1 MSFILEI
8 RRRGRHVA
16 GAILGALLFAYFTF
30 HAVQGDRG
38 LLAWVQLKQQISH
51 ATADLDASAAERK
64 IWEKRVALLGSNRL
78 DPDMLDE
85 RARRV
90 VGLGRKDEIVI
101 FVPADGSISR

>member
-38 LLAWVQLKQQISH
+38 LLAWVQLKQQIIH
-51 ATADLDASAAERK
+51 ATADFDASAAGRGL
-64 IWEKRVALLGSNRL
+64 WEKRIALLRTDRL
-78 DPDMLDE
+78 DRDMLDE
-85 RARRV
+85 RARMV
-90 VGLGRKDEIVI
+90 TGLGRKDEIVI
-101 FVPADGSISR
+101 FDTTAHPNR

>member
-38 LLAWVQLKQQISH
+38 LLAWVQLKQQITH
-51 ATADLDASAAERK
+51 ATADLNSSAAERG
-64 IWEKRVALLGSNRL
+64 IWEKRIVLLGANRL

-85 RARRV
+85 RARLIT
-90 VGLGRKDEIVI
+90 GLGRKDEII
-101 FVPADGSISR
+101 IYDTTAYRQQ

>member
-16 GAILGALLFAYFTF
+16 GAILGALLFAYFTA

-51 ATADLDASAAERK
+51 ATADLDATSTERDL
-64 IWEKRVALLGSNRL
+64 WERRISLLHSDRL

-85 RARRV
+85 RVRV
-90 VGLGRKDEIVI
+90 VTGLGRKDEIVI
-101 FVPADGSISR
+101 FHMAAYRTQ